1 MVRSGRWFALSLL
14 HPMNTNTDQSPAIDP
29 VLTPAAKYRAAHRNR
44 LMLLT
49 QLKNELP
56 TRSEFCRIL
65 SVETAAPSLWITV
78 GFLDGSRGGFR
89 PEKLRLVTAD
99 EERFS
104 NELLAGQPAV

>member
-1 MVRSGRWFALSLL
+1 MDTIANQPSYPD
-14 HPMNTNTDQSPAIDP
+14 PMPG
-29 VLTPAAKYRAAHRNR
+29 PAATYRAAHRNR

-49 QLKNELP
+49 KLKSEVP

-78 GFLDGSRGGFR
+78 GFLDGTRGGFR
-89 PEKLRLVTAD
+89 PDKLRVVTAD

-104 NELLAGQPAV
+104 RELLGQPPE

>member
-1 MVRSGRWFALSLL
+1 MHSLDADAAN
-14 HPMNTNTDQSPAIDP
+14 HPAIDP
-29 VLTPAAKYRAAHRNR
+29 VPTPAAKYRAAHRNR

-49 QLKNELP
+49 KLKHELP

-89 PEKLRLVTAD
+89 PEKLRLVTAE

-104 NELLAGQPAV
+104 DELLRQQPA

>member
-1 MVRSGRWFALSLL
+1 MHHLNDHAAE
-14 HPMNTNTDQSPAIDP
+14 HPAIDP
-29 VLTPAAKYRAAHRNR
+29 VPTPAAKYRAAHRNR

-49 QLKNELP
+49 TLKNELP

-65 SVETAAPSLWITV
+65 SVETADPSLWITV

-89 PEKLRLVTAD
+89 PEKLRLVTTD

-104 NELLAGQPAV
+104 NELLRQQPA